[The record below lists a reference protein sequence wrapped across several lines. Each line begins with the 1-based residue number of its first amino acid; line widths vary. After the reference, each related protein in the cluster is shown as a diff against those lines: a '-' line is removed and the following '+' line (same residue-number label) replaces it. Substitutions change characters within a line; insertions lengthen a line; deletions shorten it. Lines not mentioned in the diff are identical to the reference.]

1 MIFIRSVEHPSPLYG
16 YASNHSSW
24 RNSTLH
30 ACTLSRFYSSA
41 ATSIVLRSIETRKTT
56 AHAGVAA
63 RYYCLVADVWRTR
76 CAATATARTNDDDAL
91 STPGSLS
98 MRAKTE
104 KSMLLK
110 VASARSGAVGS
121 AASRS
126 AKACRKLGRWRTPLS
141 G

>member
-1 MIFIRSVEHPSPLYG
+1 MWLAFLARVLANGLPCCMCSTGALDLLAIARKKLTRLRTSSILTARLRATSGPGALALMIFIRSVEHPSPLYG

-76 CAATATARTNDDDAL
+76 CAAT
-91 STPGSLS
+91 
-98 MRAKTE
+98 
-104 KSMLLK
+104 
-110 VASARSGAVGS
+110 
-121 AASRS
+121 SR
-126 AKACRKLGRWRTPLS
+126 
-141 G
+141 